1 MNAGEVINDWR
12 RNVNE
17 PNTNRFTVAD
27 SIDFLNKA
35 CRQAA
40 IDLPYTEGTW
50 HFPTIPNQQEYAM
63 LETIRILRVYILGAA
78 DPITGLTPK
87 QLLEP
92 TDIPSMEGDNQN
104 YFDAS
109 SSFHQ
114 GQPPLTPQWI
124 AQQPRPYPNYNHQQN
139 QHGFGK
145 SSWVWRQGDK
155 PRWYMRYGNIGFVPP
170 PNAVYTVYVDHIP
183 LPPTVV
189 TTSDLLEFGE
199 VYRDILVAKM
209 SAYSRQAD
217 GSSDAQKNDAI
228 YMAKVKQQKEW
239 WDKFQISKPMTFI
252 PWVRRNGGAGRYGRG
267 WGGWGQW

>member
-35 CRQAA
+35 CRQVA

-50 HFPTIPNQQEYAM
+50 SFPTIAGQKEYAM
-63 LETIRILRVYILGAA
+63 LETIRILRVYILGAP

-109 SSFHQ
+109 SGFRL

-124 AQQPRPYPNYNHQQN
+124 AEQPRPYPNYNHQTN
-139 QHGFGK
+139 QFGYGK
-145 SSWVWRQGDK
+145 SSHIWRHGDK

-170 PNAVYTVYVDHIP
+170 PNAVYTVNVDHIP
-183 LPPTVV
+183 VPPTVV
-189 TTSDLLEFGE
+189 TLSDLLEFGE
-199 VYRDILVAKM
+199 VYRDILVYKM
-209 SAYSRQAD
+209 SEYSRQAD
-217 GSSDAQKNDAI
+217 GSSDSQKNNQL
-228 YMAKVKQQKEW
+228 YQTHMKQQKEW
-239 WDKFQISKPMTFI
+239 WDKFQIGKPMTFI
-252 PWVRRNGGAGRYGRG
+252 PWVRRNNSGGRFGRN